1 MKTCVFITGTNCV
14 GKTTLAKEIMKRFGG
29 IKGAT
34 NDTTYCWDSR
44 ATFAGVYK
52 DGLKHGGVDRL
63 NETKS
68 LAGIVERALSVSD
81 VCFCEG
87 SYFDTFGM
95 NLTNAMFK
103 AQQHLYVFLYA
114 PCEVIHKRLKERSG
128 KMITERIISKQQ
140 RTARAANK
148 WQEIGVPVLC
158 FDTSRTDASEIAETI
173 IQKLNLQ

>member
-1 MKTCVFITGTNCV
+1 MKSCVFITGTNCV
-14 GKTTLAKEIMKRFGG
+14 GKTTLAKEIMRRFGG
-29 IKGAT
+29 IKDT
-34 NDTTYCWDSR
+34 SSDTTYCRDNR

-52 DGLKHGGVDRL
+52 DGLKYGGVDRL

-68 LAGIVERALSVSD
+68 LAGIVERALQVSD

-114 PCEVIHKRLKERSG
+114 PCEIIHKRLQERSG
-128 KMITERIISKQQ
+128 KMITERIISKQH

-158 FDTSRTDASEIAETI
+158 FDTSRTNAEEIAETI
-173 IQKLNLQ
+173 IQKLKLQ